1 MPEPWRTLSIRIAI
15 GTAFTWFA
23 CRQTGAVGLIFSAPV
38 WGLLLARPVFEVLAA
53 AHQRIKEAAWSEP
66 GTERHA
72 FGGHSLRV
80 IHVGGYAWIVDIDLL
95 SVLGEEPSK
104 QSRRRADPARYAQ
117 LPDNSLWGYS
127 EDGAIALLAAVL
139 VAVFAFDLRC
149 APAGSATANTTT
161 NDRPATDAQRTALR
175 LFTWIIPL
183 ITFSFRLC
191 ELSIDNYGD

>member
-1 MPEPWRTLSIRIAI
+1 MPEPWRSLSIRIAI

-66 GTERHA
+66 GIERHA

-117 LPDNSLWGYS
+117 LPDNGLWGYS
-127 EDGAIALLAAVL
+127 EDGAIALLAASRHV
-139 VAVFAFDLRC
+139 
-149 APAGSATANTTT
+149 
-161 NDRPATDAQRTALR
+161 DAHKLR
-175 LFTWIIPL
+175 LYLERQVFFPARKKREEAAIRTSR
-183 ITFSFRLC
+183 T
-191 ELSIDNYGD
+191 